1 MKKGKPLLTEAF
13 SPEAFRFMYLLVS
26 LLGVCPLVAPVIEP
40 YMKLLHVYALA
51 VLIVDL
57 AGERRVL
64 RNKGR
69 VLLVI
74 FALSYGC
81 TMLTNRN
88 LFGFSFLSNFLYYSE
103 GLALVYIHT
112 HHAMDAFRDAL
123 AAKNS
128 GVATVVVHSHNTGAL
143 YHVQAH
149 RAFRHLL
156 ALLPIRRFACSEAAG
171 HWMFTKNNFRVIHN
185 GLDLDAIYFRPERR
199 EEVRKAMG
207 WEGQKIIGHVGRF
220 NEQKNHR
227 FLVAVF
233 AEIHRKDP
241 QTRLVLVGKGELEP
255 EIRELVREKGLEDAV
270 DFLGVRSDAQT
281 LYQGMDLL
289 LFPSLFEGLSVVL
302 IEAQACDLPCLISNT
317 NSQETAV
324 TDRLCPMSLN
334 ESPERWAEE
343 ALRLLNEAP
352 ARTDNRADLRRA
364 GYDIGA
370 LAADLERLYAEG

>member
-1 MKKGKPLLTEAF
+1 MLNVLHYVSRMDRAGQETFLMNLFRKIDREKIQFDFLCSEQAEGAYD
-13 SPEAFRFMYLLVS
+13 PEIRA
-26 LLGVCPLVAPVIEP
+26 LGG
-40 YMKLLHVYALA
+40 HVYHTEVVTARGPIKQFRKYAALKA
-51 VLIVDL
+51 
-57 AGERRVL
+57 AL
-64 RNKGR
+64 REHPCD
-69 VLLVI
+69 V
-74 FALSYGC
+74 FH
-81 TMLTNRN
+81 
-88 LFGFSFLSNFLYYSE
+88 
-103 GLALVYIHT
+103 IHT

-220 NEQKNHR
+220 NEQQNHR

-241 QTRLVLVGKGELEP
+241 QTRLVLVG
-255 EIRELVREKGLEDAV
+255 
-270 DFLGVRSDAQT
+270 
-281 LYQGMDLL
+281 
-289 LFPSLFEGLSVVL
+289 
-302 IEAQACDLPCLISNT
+302 
-317 NSQETAV
+317 
-324 TDRLCPMSLN
+324 
-334 ESPERWAEE
+334 
-343 ALRLLNEAP
+343 
-352 ARTDNRADLRRA
+352 
-364 GYDIGA
+364 
-370 LAADLERLYAEG
+370 